1 MYNPYGGSGSIVVTP
16 IRPMVTSRRLG
27 TVGARL
33 HDTANGRRRTATR
46 PRNGRV
52 TSNKVAPTYTITL
65 TEDEAMRRVLALAT
79 PETHTSINVHDK

>member
-33 HDTANGRRRTATR
+33 HDTATGRRTSTR

-65 TEDEAMRRVLALAT
+65 TEDEALRRVMALAT